1 MAVTQLLSDRK
12 LHLLLLFGFYATS
25 NPAYIDHQFNT
36 SDKKSELHHGL
47 LLGLKYLVSVH
58 VYVTLNHKSL

>member
-12 LHLLLLFGFYATS
+12 LHLLLPFGFYATS
-25 NPAYIDHQFNT
+25 NPAYIDHQFAT

-47 LLGLKYLVSVH
+47 LLGLKYLAFVR
-58 VYVTLNHKSL
+58 VYVTFNHKIL